1 VSERLGFALS
11 DSRFVLD
18 CGSDDNAYLSCPD
31 ELFSGTPV
39 VIFHPDFRVTIEGF
53 DLFSDRDYGRCE
65 FPLGLHASVGGL
77 RNIIASRNDWME
89 LPYDDALTL
98 LKDCEVSD
106 KGDPCPANCWHAKDR
121 LQRSLRPV
129 ELVSMPFVMHHID
142 ELTGISLEPDEV
154 QDRFDGRTS
163 YRTTPAHI
171 AAVTDRLIALRSL
184 REWRIEDEV
193 ILDAWIHSTK
203 QHEVLLQDNE
213 RRRSGECG

>member
-1 VSERLGFALS
+1 VSERLGVSLS

-31 ELFSGTPV
+31 DPFNNTPAV
-39 VIFHPDFRVTIEGF
+39 CFHPDFRVTIERFG
-53 DLFSDRDYGRCE
+53 LLSDRDYGRYE
-65 FPLGLHASVGGL
+65 FPLGLHAHVGGL
-77 RNIIASRNDWME
+77 RSIIASRDDWME
-89 LPYDDALTL
+89 LSYDDALTL

-129 ELVSMPFVMHHID
+129 ELISMPFVMHHID

-184 REWRIEDEV
+184 LEWRIEDEG
-193 ILDAWIHSTK
+193 ILIAWIHSTK

-213 RRRSGECG
+213 RRRDEEW